1 MDELAKLNL
10 YELPEQQTR
19 ICPTVS
25 EALQT
30 NPDIR
35 LGFDACCTCA
45 APLKLSDK
53 IDKCCKIC
61 KRVWYCSKECRRQDS
76 ERNTSLT
83 EEEEARGHSSVIC
96 HLLRLCEIDE
106 QVEDPKASSS
116 SSSSSS
122 SAKKSITNSEKE
134 AAKDRITS
142 EFESYP
148 ATLNILMDAP
158 CFQPILSSCNHGH
171 KKRSSSGDLD
181 LDRDHADSETS
192 SKSLT
197 IHIIGASEEAELWGD
212 FKLSHESCKSVH
224 DAYTEA
230 MTELAS
236 NHTSFGTIN
245 LIFIGPNCPKRD
257 VEEVRTINVGRNDN
271 VSSSNKR
278 KRDGSRNCKVIL
290 QTHRSNYDE
299 KCLKKLPKPDFC
311 VFFNPGF
318 TCPDYN
324 WNEAL
329 DVCLQHEHDSSKRIP
344 FLVTTNTE
352 MEAISDLQY
361 LHQNGY
367 IDDLPA
373 TVADIVNA
381 GIAEHDND
389 IVDYNDR
396 HDMFFGENP
405 NSGTRV
411 RQSGNMANDL
421 FVKNRWIY
429 GGLFSADNIEDEGL
443 KKNSSVSKSGTKKK
457 DDKLKKK
464 KEGGSSSS
472 KSKKK
477 KNSALM

>member
-25 EALQT
+25 EALQA

-35 LGFDACCTCA
+35 LGFDTCCTCA

-96 HLLRLCEIDE
+96 HLLRLCDIDE
-106 QVEDPKASSS
+106 KVEDPKVSSS
-116 SSSSSS
+116 S
-122 SAKKSITNSEKE
+122 KITITNSERE
-134 AAKDRITS
+134 AARDRITS

-158 CFQPILSSCNHGH
+158 CFQPILSSCNHEH
-171 KKRSSSGDLD
+171 KKRSNG
-181 LDRDHADSETS
+181 DRDPTDPDSTP
-192 SKSLT
+192 KSLT

-212 FKLSHESCKSVH
+212 FKLSHGSCKSVH

-230 MTELAS
+230 MTEIAS

-245 LIFIGPNCPKRD
+245 LLFIGPNCPKRD
-257 VEEVRTINVGRNDN
+257 VHEMRTINAERSDN
-271 VSSSNKR
+271 GNSSISGKKKR
-278 KRDGSRNCKVIL
+278 KREGSRTCKVIL
-290 QTHRSNYDE
+290 QTHRSNYDQ

-329 DVCLQHEHDSSKRIP
+329 DVCLQNDSSKRIP

-389 IVDYNDR
+389 IVDYNDK

-429 GGLFSADNIEDEGL
+429 GGLFSADSVDNVED
-443 KKNSSVSKSGTKKK
+443 KKVSSISKSATKNKNDKSKKK
-457 DDKLKKK
+457 R
-464 KEGGSSSS
+464 KESGSSSS

-477 KNSALM
+477 EKKNSALM